1 VKLVAN
7 SGLLSLAKYKVVG
20 VLGKGGSKAAAA
32 QIATS
37 QDYAGLRKDFI
48 QMAVRHL
55 RWQRQQGLQ
64 IEIENSEVA
73 GRNANQRN

>member
-1 VKLVAN
+1 MKLGAN
-7 SGLLSLAKYKVVG
+7 FGLLSLAKYKVLG
-20 VLGKGGSKAAAA
+20 VLGKGGSKAAVA